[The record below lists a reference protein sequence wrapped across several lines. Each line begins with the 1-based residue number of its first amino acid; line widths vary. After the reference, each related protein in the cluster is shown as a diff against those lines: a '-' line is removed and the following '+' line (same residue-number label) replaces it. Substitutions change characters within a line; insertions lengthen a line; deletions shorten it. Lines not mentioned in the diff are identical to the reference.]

1 MSSSAKHSVMEPALA
16 KSARFTAGRMY
27 VLLDD
32 GREISIPLDRF
43 PRLRQAS
50 PAQRRKWQISAFGTG
65 ILWPDIDEDIG
76 VATEEAFDLT
86 RRLAKA
92 GIFVGISSGANL
104 AAALHVAQRTADAL
118 IVVVFCDGGE
128 KYLSERFWDET
139 RSDGQDAGGR
149 Q

>member
-16 KSARFTAGRMY
+16 KSVRFTAGRMH

-65 ILWPDIDEDIG
+65 IRWPEKIG
-76 VATEEAFDLT
+76 RA
-86 RRLAKA
+86 
-92 GIFVGISSGANL
+92 
-104 AAALHVAQRTADAL
+104 HV
-118 IVVVFCDGGE
+118 
-128 KYLSERFWDET
+128 
-139 RSDGQDAGGR
+139 
-149 Q
+149 